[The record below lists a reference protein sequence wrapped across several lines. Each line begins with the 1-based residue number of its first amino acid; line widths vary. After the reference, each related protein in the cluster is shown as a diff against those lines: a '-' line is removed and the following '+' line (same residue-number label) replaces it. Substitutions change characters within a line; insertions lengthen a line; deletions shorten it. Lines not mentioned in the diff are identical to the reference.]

1 MLLMQLG
8 CKNILY
14 ILYLQLNC
22 IKFVFMGIIRKTKA
36 VTTVLQIFE
45 KKNEPKS
52 VVHLI
57 ELVKD
62 QMNKTTVYRILDRL
76 EQDGIIHSFNG
87 KEGLTWYAKCE
98 GCSASHHSDK
108 HPHFQC
114 TECDKVECLSVE
126 IKIPSIKNHKVD
138 STAILLMG
146 QCAVCCG

>member
-1 MLLMQLG
+1 
-8 CKNILY
+8 
-14 ILYLQLNC
+14 
-22 IKFVFMGIIRKTKA
+22 MGIIRKTKA
-36 VTTVLQIFE
+36 VATVLQIFE
-45 KKNEPKS
+45 EKKEPKS

-62 QMNKTTVYRILDRL
+62 KMNKTTVYRILDRL

-87 KEGLTWYAKCE
+87 KDGLKWYAKCE

-114 TECDKVECLSVE
+114 TKCDKVECLSVE

-138 STAILLMG
+138 STDILLMG
-146 QCAVCCG
+146 QCEVCSE